1 MNLNFMGMDK
11 VDLTKLD
18 NLKKTK
24 SAEKEKEKLKKA
36 CKDFEALFVNQL
48 MKEMRK
54 TVKKSGFM
62 DGGNAE
68 KIFQSMLDEKYAEAI
83 ADSGEMGLADMM
95 YRQIGG
101 RL

>member
-1 MNLNFMGMDK
+1 
-11 VDLTKLD
+11 
-18 NLKKTK
+18 
-24 SAEKEKEKLKKA
+24 
-36 CKDFEALFVNQL
+36 
-48 MKEMRK
+48 MRK

-95 YRQIGG
+95 YRQICG

>member
-1 MNLNFMGMDK
+1 MNLNFTGMEN

-24 SAEKEKEKLKKA
+24 AAAKEKEKLKKA

-54 TVKKSGFM
+54 TVKKSGFI

-83 ADSGEMGLADMM
+83 ADSGNMGLADMM

-101 RL
+101 KL